1 MNLLILVVLYHVS
14 PEESETLSSLQK
26 SIETLGK
33 GHHRLLLRD
42 NSEHPY
48 SIDTLE
54 RLKMSLSPLNVHYWQ
69 DGENKSLSAIY
80 NIVIRQYLS
89 EQQHLVLL
97 DHDSHFEEGFWKAL
111 FESHQAHPHC
121 SLFLPIIKQGSD
133 IISPSWVH
141 GFKGSYWKKKQYG
154 LVTTRHS
161 TAINSGMVIS
171 GRYLKGGFEGYD
183 ENLRFYNTD
192 NYFMW
197 KYGQQYTH
205 FCVIRYTLQHTL
217 NFYDPAETF
226 DKKAQRYR
234 EMRTSAIYLARLKSF
249 WLALLM
255 YLYYDVFSI
264 KCAIL
269 NREIRF
275 IFLR

>member
-1 MNLLILVVLYHVS
+1 MCIIGRMEKTNPYLQSTISLFDNIYLNNNIWFFWIMIATLRKDFGRLCLKVIKPILIAPCS
-14 PEESETLSSLQK
+14 F
-26 SIETLGK
+26 
-33 GHHRLLLRD
+33 RLL
-42 NSEHPY
+42 SKEA
-48 SIDTLE
+48 I
-54 RLKMSLSPLNVHYWQ
+54 LSVRA
-69 DGENKSLSAIY
+69 G
-80 NIVIRQYLS
+80 
-89 EQQHLVLL
+89 
-97 DHDSHFEEGFWKAL
+97 
-111 FESHQAHPHC
+111 
-121 SLFLPIIKQGSD
+121 
-133 IISPSWVH
+133 
-141 GFKGSYWKKKQYG
+141 
-154 LVTTRHS
+154 
-161 TAINSGMVIS
+161 S